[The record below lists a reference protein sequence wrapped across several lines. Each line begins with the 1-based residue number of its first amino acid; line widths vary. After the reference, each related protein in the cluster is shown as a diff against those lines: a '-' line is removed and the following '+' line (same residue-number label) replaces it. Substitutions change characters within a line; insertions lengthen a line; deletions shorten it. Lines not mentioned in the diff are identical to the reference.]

1 MEIYARNQ
9 TGFVTEWT
17 IWGIFH
23 GRAALTVAEGRPNF
37 LPGHDGGVVRRPAV
51 FSAEEKLKHFI
62 LPDKLYLQLLAQRRL
77 RKGEKKLH
85 ILPFIVP
92 RGGTSIDIGT
102 NKGLYSWLLSL
113 LSDRAQAFKPNPKI
127 YALLMGAV
135 PANVA
140 THEITLSNKNGE
152 ADLTL
157 PIHRTGRYSNQ
168 GATLQ
173 TRKLG
178 AEQDFGL
185 VKVARKRID
194 DYEFTNVSFV
204 KIDVEGY
211 ELGVLESA
219 REILARERPALL
231 IEIEKKTTSG
241 RSGKPSRQSRDTVT
255 TASTSAPPPCAISAT
270 LQPTPKSPHQQLH
283 LPASRRLMDRI

>member
-1 MEIYARNQ
+1 M
-9 TGFVTEWT
+9 
-17 IWGIFH
+17 
-23 GRAALTVAEGRPNF
+23 
-37 LPGHDGGVVRRPAV
+37 VRRPAV

-62 LPDKLYLQLLAQRRL
+62 LPDKLYLRLLVQRRL
-77 RKGEKKLH
+77 RKGEKELH

-92 RGGTSIDIGT
+92 RGDTSIDIGA
-102 NKGLYSWLLSL
+102 NKGHYSWLLSL

-185 VKVARKRID
+185 VKVARKRLD

-211 ELGVLESA
+211 ELEVHEGA
-219 REILARERPALL
+219 REMLARERPALL
-231 IEIEKKTTSG
+231 IEIEEKYNKRPLGEAIATIKGYGYDRFYVS
-241 RSGKPSRQSRDTVT
+241 T
-255 TASTSAPPPCAISAT
+255 TALRHFSHFAT
-270 LQPTPKSPHQQLH
+270 DTEKSPTNNFIF
-283 LPASRRLMDRI
+283 LPVDG